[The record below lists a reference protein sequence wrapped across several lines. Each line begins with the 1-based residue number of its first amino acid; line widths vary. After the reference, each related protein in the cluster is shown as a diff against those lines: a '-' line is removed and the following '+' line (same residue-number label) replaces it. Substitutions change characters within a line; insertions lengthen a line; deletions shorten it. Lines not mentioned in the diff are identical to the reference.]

1 MKVSHWEANTTP
13 FRTYSK
19 MFMIRPA
26 SKPPRNTR
34 AKLIFPIGILHER
47 SPEFRNSKG
56 AEGTVGWSLRGGH
69 GTSQGERQGR
79 DRGEARRGEQGR
91 GEREEGAMFRLLP
104 GISDIVPLRKNPKTG
119 GYERAARGAVLR
131 RRARALRLLGRL
143 SFAKCFMALRSSQL
157 AFVWY
162 PGPSALSQAMTSE
175 SRRMV
180 TGRFAG
186 RWNFPISAA
195 LQSRTGGAS
204 EKSMSL
210 SLFAAIART
219 SRFCAFVSFL
229 IGFPFMG
236 RGGTSRND

>member
-1 MKVSHWEANTTP
+1 M
-13 FRTYSK
+13 
-19 MFMIRPA
+19 
-26 SKPPRNTR
+26 
-34 AKLIFPIGILHER
+34 
-47 SPEFRNSKG
+47 
-56 AEGTVGWSLRGGH
+56 
-69 GTSQGERQGR
+69 
-79 DRGEARRGEQGR
+79 ARVKGR

-236 RGGTSRND
+236 RGGTSRNDTNDFFLAFFINRMNDQQDRARSDRSDGYQRSSSVKASSRWVRA